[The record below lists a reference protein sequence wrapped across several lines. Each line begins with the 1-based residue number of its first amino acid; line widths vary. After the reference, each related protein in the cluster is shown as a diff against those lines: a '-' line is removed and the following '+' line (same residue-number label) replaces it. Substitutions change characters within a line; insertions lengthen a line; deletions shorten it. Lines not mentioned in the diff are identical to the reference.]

1 MTEEEAASV
10 RCLSF
15 ESEDLILALAESVYQ
30 LHQTFSSNA
39 LCFDPFEG
47 ATEDIRQ
54 GIVGKIASVINSC
67 FGVFFGQGPDEKF
80 EGDLF
85 LQVSTFCERLAKDHI
100 FTDGNKRTA
109 LVMSLAMLWIRG
121 IVVDGFD
128 SANPETNEVYRWIQD
143 VVSGEKTGRELAVA
157 LREMA
162 HFGSYM
168 SGNNR

>member
-1 MTEEEAASV
+1 MATIELTRIHYQNWYIRKMRLQCFQQGMDSHKRENFAHTSKHQHITALMWLELDFLHKLTLANSGM
-10 RCLSF
+10 
-15 ESEDLILALAESVYQ
+15 ELIQKKDTTILRF
-30 LHQTFSSNA
+30 H
-39 LCFDPFEG
+39 
-47 ATEDIRQ
+47 IRNC
-54 GIVGKIASVINSC
+54 IRN
-67 FGVFFGQGPDEKF
+67 P
-80 EGDLF
+80 
-85 LQVSTFCERLAKDHI
+85 HI